1 MNWKEEYKSMK
12 VLNKRQMELLENGPD
27 SLSSS
32 WSLQAMYNDWKR
44 IKGISD
50 EHPKLATP
58 FQEGTET
65 KT

>member
-1 MNWKEEYKSMK
+1 MK
-12 VLNKRQMELLENGPD
+12 VLNKRQLELLENGPD

-50 EHPKLATP
+50 DHSKLATP
-58 FQEGTET
+58 LQERTEE

>member
-12 VLNKRQMELLENGPD
+12 VLNKRQLELLENGPD

-50 EHPKLATP
+50 DHSKLATP
-58 FQEGTET
+58 LQERTEE